1 MLKIKFGKDI
11 SEWGLGIYGGPNV
24 HHPIILYYGWYIG
37 LLMGPF
43 WVRLS
48 FGILERVDI
57 VFLQECSV

>member
-48 FGILERVDI
+48 FGND
-57 VFLQECSV
+57 